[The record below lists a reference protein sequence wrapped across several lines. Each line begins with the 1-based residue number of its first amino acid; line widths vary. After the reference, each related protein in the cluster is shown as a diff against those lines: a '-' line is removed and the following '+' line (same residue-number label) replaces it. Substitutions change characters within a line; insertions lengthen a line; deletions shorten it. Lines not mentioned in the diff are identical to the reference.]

1 MSRSS
6 ILKTAVATA
15 ATLAALSG
23 FAQAWGCPVGSAI
36 DGKGALPVADD
47 AGNAVWRATGPAR

>member
-1 MSRSS
+1 L
-6 ILKTAVATA
+6 IITTAMAMA

-47 AGNAVWRATGPAR
+47 VGNAVWRVTGPAR

>member
-1 MSRSS
+1 M
-6 ILKTAVATA
+6 A

-47 AGNAVWRATGPAR
+47 VGNAVWRATGPAR